1 MAGEGHLLTLL
12 RAQCARLDGE
22 TLEALSSKGLVR
34 RARKDFEGGVEVE
47 VTSVAE
53 EAVTL
58 RVAEAS
64 VEVRRE
70 GITKAACTCPAKEAC
85 RHVLIA
91 CLWLGRDAGE
101 SAVEAAEADDAARVE
116 PKDAAAAEDS
126 GAREAARPFEN
137 LSRLS
142 PDDLVRTAGR
152 KVLRAAFEL
161 LACDPECAVE
171 EQPHLL
177 VVTFP
182 RGGQT
187 VRFLGGEGGE
197 GIKGGICSCRSG
209 DVCAHRVAAVLAYKR
224 GRGDDVEAFRIFEQG
239 RAALR
244 ETGESPRSRA
254 EVVAASRTLLEACV
268 EVGISHLSPM
278 TRDRFSTLSVS
289 ALGVDLPRLSLA
301 LRGLGEGVALALAR
315 DARADERAWLLSA
328 ARTFALCRAL
338 ESAGASPSHALT
350 GAHRTRYEEVGAL
363 ELTGVGAE
371 RWQTMSGYVGL
382 TVLFWEQTTRRW
394 HSWSEARP
402 ALGAGGFDPQ
412 SRFLQ
417 EMPWPGLSSPA
428 QASASRFKLMHAR
441 RNYQGRLSGSAQT
454 RALLL
459 GEAEP
464 RGLDFAQCSFR
475 DWEALRAYAVSTL
488 ACGLEER
495 QPLRDL
501 VVLRPHRWGA
511 RFFDE
516 VAQVFNWPVVD
527 ESGRQL
533 PLGLPFDKENR
544 RAIEI
549 LEGFDPQSPPVEAVL
564 ARLAVRNG
572 RLALRPVTLF
582 CAPSGGLPRLL
593 HLGLEVRAGQSSEA
607 AARRA
612 DEPDR
617 SSLDDEADPE
627 DQTPGWPGDSPP
639 DNSLAARIAFLAGE
653 LQSLAERGVGAGRLD
668 LSSLDDEARALRSAE
683 LHTLAEA
690 VESLPRAGG
699 KDVPGGVLRVY
710 YLLHLCLDT
719 IERSRLTAASVM

>member
-1 MAGEGHLLTLL
+1 MAGEGHLLKLL

-34 RARKDFEGGVEVE
+34 RARKDFESGVEVAL
-47 VTSVAE
+47 TSVAE
-53 EAVTL
+53 DAVAL
-58 RVAEAS
+58 RVADAS

-70 GITKAACTCPAKEAC
+70 GITKAACTCPAKETC
-85 RHVLIA
+85 RHIIVA
-91 CLWLGRDAGE
+91 CLWLGREADE
-101 SAVEAAEADDAARVE
+101 TPAVEDTDARAAEVESKDDGE
-116 PKDAAAAEDS
+116 TEDVS
-126 GAREAARPFEN
+126 TREAARPFEN

-142 PDDLVRTAGR
+142 PDDLIRAAGR
-152 KVLRAAFEL
+152 KVVRAAFEL
-161 LACDPECAVE
+161 LALDTECVVE

-182 RGGQT
+182 LGGQT
-187 VRFLGGEGGE
+187 VRFLSGEGVA
-197 GIKGGICSCRSG
+197 GGICSCRSS

-224 GRGDDVEAFRIFEQG
+224 ARGVDVDAFRIFGQSHT
-239 RAALR
+239 ALR
-244 ETGESPRSRA
+244 ESGEAPRSRA
-254 EVVAASRTLLEACV
+254 EVVGAAGTLLEACV
-268 EVGISHLSPM
+268 EIGISHLSPM
-278 TRDRFSTLSVS
+278 TRDRFSTLSIS

-315 DARADERAWLLSA
+315 DARADERVWLLAA
-328 ARTFALCRAL
+328 ARTYALCRAL
-338 ESAGASPSHALT
+338 ERAGESPPPALT

-382 TVLFWEQTTRRW
+382 TILFWEQTARRW
-394 HSWSEARP
+394 YSWSEARP

-412 SRFLQ
+412 ARFLQ

-464 RGLDFAQCSFR
+464 HGLDFAQCSFR

-516 VAQVFNWPVVD
+516 VAQVFNWVVLD
-527 ESGRQL
+527 EGGRQL
-533 PLGLPFDKENR
+533 PLVLPFDKEHK

-549 LEGFDPQSPPVEAVL
+549 LEGFDSQSPPVEAVL

-582 CAPSGGLPRLL
+582 CAQSSGLPRLL
-593 HLGLEVRAGQSSEA
+593 HLGLEIRAGQSSGA
-607 AARRA
+607 AAVARRA

-617 SSLDDEADPE
+617 SSFEDEADPE
-627 DQTPGWPGDSPP
+627 DQPSDWPGDSSS
-639 DNSLAARIAFLAGE
+639 DNPLASLVAVLAGE

-668 LSSLDDEARALRSAE
+668 PSSFESEARALRSAE
-683 LHTLAEA
+683 LHTLAE
-690 VESLPRAGG
+690 SLQSLSRAGG
-699 KDVPGGVLRVY
+699 RDVPGGVLRVY
-710 YLLHLCLDT
+710 YLLHLCLDAMDLFVSG
-719 IERSRLTAASVM
+719 RA